1 MSLSIIVPVY
11 NEEKYLK
18 DTLEK
23 IRDQKFKDY
32 ELIVVCNGC
41 SDKSFNIAKKYAD
54 KAFSLKEKN
63 VSKAK
68 NFGAENAKYSKLI
81 FLDADVFIEDGVL
94 DAINALL
101 GEESFFGTTKGRG
114 KGIKNN
120 LYLRFKNMIN
130 PYWPWSHGLVFCG
143 KE

>member
-68 NFGAENAKYSKLI
+68 NFQKPTLLEGVFGAWI
-81 FLDADVFIEDGVL
+81 I
-94 DAINALL
+94 
-101 GEESFFGTTKGRG
+101 
-114 KGIKNN
+114 
-120 LYLRFKNMIN
+120 
-130 PYWPWSHGLVFCG
+130 
-143 KE
+143 